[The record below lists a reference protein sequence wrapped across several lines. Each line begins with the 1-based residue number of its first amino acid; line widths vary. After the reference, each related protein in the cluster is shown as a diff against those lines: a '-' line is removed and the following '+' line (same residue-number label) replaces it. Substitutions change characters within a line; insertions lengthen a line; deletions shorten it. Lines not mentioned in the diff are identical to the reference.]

1 MMLLHAGAPLA
12 PHDAPWAFSFEPIV
26 VFVLAATVVLYL
38 RGTAVLLNASRRGA
52 VLRRQRI
59 FFLGGWLALAV
70 ALVSPVHAMGSVLFS
85 AHMVQHELMMTVAAP
100 LLVLGFPFMPILWSL
115 PQNTRKTLGRT
126 LSRRVVRD
134 SWKLVSSPVSATL
147 LHGGAIWIWHAPTF
161 YNASVRSEL
170 VHSLQHYS
178 FIVTALVFWWA
189 LLGARKFRGQPGLTV
204 MCLFIT
210 AMHTSLLGAL
220 LATSDLPLY
229 AAYGSTTAWGLTQ
242 LEDQQLGGIIM
253 WVPGGIPYVV
263 AALLLLLGR
272 LRQPHT
278 PVQGEER
285 GGRVV
290 LSPQVART
298 LVFLVVL
305 LTGCGQRSD
314 SVADMTGGH
323 PSRGREAM
331 RKYGCQSCHTIPGVT
346 GTKALVGPPLA
357 GIAERSFI
365 GGVLTNSPEN
375 MISWLRDPPAAAPRT
390 AMPNLGVT
398 EKDARD
404 MAAYLYTLR

>member
-1 MMLLHAGAPLA
+1 M
-12 PHDAPWAFSFEPIV
+12 
-26 VFVLAATVVLYL
+26 
-38 RGTAVLLNASRRGA
+38 
-52 VLRRQRI
+52 
-59 FFLGGWLALAV
+59 GG
-70 ALVSPVHAMGSVLFS
+70 VLFS
-85 AHMVQHELMMTVAAP
+85 AHMVQHELMMTIAAP
-100 LLVLGFPFMPILWSL
+100 LLVLGLPFVPILWSL
-115 PQNTRKTLGRT
+115 PRGARKNVGRV
-126 LSRRVVRD
+126 LSRPGVRRSWGVVTN
-134 SWKLVSSPVSATL
+134 PASATL
-147 LHGGAIWIWHAPTF
+147 LHGAAIWIWHAPAL

-170 VHSLQHYS
+170 VHSVQHYS
-178 FIVTALVFWWA
+178 FIATALIFWWP
-189 LLGARKFRGQPGLTV
+189 LLGARRYRDQPGV
-204 MCLFIT
+204 AVICLFAT
-210 AMHTSLLGAL
+210 AVHTSLLGAL
-220 LATSDLPLY
+220 LATGDLPLY
-229 AAYGSTTAWGLTQ
+229 SAYASTTAWGLTP

-253 WVPGGIPYVV
+253 WVPGGFPYVV
-263 AALLLLLGR
+263 AALLLLSGR
-272 LRQPHT
+272 LRQIGT
-278 PVQGEER
+278 PVIEEGNRR
-285 GGRVV
+285 GIALAPQTARV
-290 LSPQVART
+290 
-298 LVFLVVL
+298 LVFLAIL

-375 MISWLRDPPAAAPRT
+375 MINWLRDPPAAAPRT

>member
-12 PHDAPWAFSFEPIV
+12 PHDALSAFSFEPLV
-26 VFVLAATVVLYL
+26 VVMLAAGVVLYL
-38 RGTAVLLNASRRGA
+38 RGAALMMNTSRRSA
-52 VLRRQRI
+52 AFRRQRI
-59 FFLGGWLALAV
+59 FFIAGWVMLVV
-70 ALVSPVHAMGSVLFS
+70 ALVSPLHAMGSVLFS

-100 LLVLGFPFMPILWSL
+100 LLVLGFPFVPILSSL
-115 PQNTRKTLGRT
+115 PRKARKAIGRA
-126 LSRRVVRD
+126 LSHPSVRN
-134 SWKLVSSPVSATL
+134 SWKFISNPFSATL
-147 LHGGAIWIWHAPTF
+147 LHGAAIWIWHAPGL

-178 FIVTALVFWWA
+178 FIVTALVFWWS
-189 LLGARKFRGQPGLTV
+189 LLGARRFREQPGLAV
-204 MCLFIT
+204 MCLFVT
-210 AMHTSLLGAL
+210 AVHTSLLGAL
-220 LATSDLPLY
+220 LATSELPLY
-229 AAYGSTTAWGLTQ
+229 TAYASTTLWGLTPLQ
-242 LEDQQLGGIIM
+242 DQQLGGIIM

-263 AALLLLLGR
+263 AALLLLLQR
-272 LRQPHT
+272 LRQSST
-278 PVQGEER
+278 TARRES
-285 GGRVV
+285 GRRVA
-290 LSPQVART
+290 LSPQTART

-305 LTGCGQRSD
+305 LAGCGQRSD

-375 MISWLRDPPAAAPRT
+375 MINWLRDPPAAAPRT

-404 MAAYLYTLR
+404 MAAYLYTMR